1 MIQLSRRASLILL
14 VAITDG
20 FSDTDRSAY
29 LGSQACAPCHK
40 AEYQQFLST
49 PMARS
54 MARSSR
60 VNTPEFDKP
69 VQFLHLKTGRR
80 YRIFRGG
87 GDSLIEEF
95 LTRRDGA
102 NVYTD
107 LRRVAY
113 TIGSGNHARSY
124 LVRRS
129 HTLYQAP
136 VTFYTGT
143 GRWDMS
149 PGYDTSVPVGF
160 TRRITANCLFCH
172 AGRTKGWNAQGER
185 FDTPDPFAEVAIGC
199 ERCHGPGRAH
209 VATPGRAITN
219 PVKLESELRDQVCE
233 QCHLF
238 GAARVVQP
246 RRSLDNFRPGE
257 RLGDYVAIYDYQ
269 YASDQPTVTGHPNE
283 MKISICR
290 QRSNGKLWCGSCH
303 LIHSPPPDT
312 RKAAFYRERC
322 WACHAKGDCTRGP
335 ERDSTASRENDCV
348 SCHMPKRP
356 VLESAHVTFTDHR
369 ILRRPQRQDTEAHEG
384 TTLVRLL
391 PRVLTDEAIRS
402 RNLGFAYAQ
411 LASSTARR
419 DFVRLAAEALQPLV
433 TAKVADAELFENLGN
448 SYVALEQ
455 IPRAEEAFR
464 SAIALQPLSASAQY
478 SLGYVLQAEGRT
490 VEAIR
495 AYEAALQADP
505 EKAEALGNLAVA
517 YASLDEKSKAMQA
530 MQKALILEPGNLK
543 WRALVAEWAA
553 RKPPV
558 KDIR

>member
-1 MIQLSRRASLILL
+1 MIQLSGRASVILL
-14 VAITDG
+14 VATSSG
-20 FSDTDRSAY
+20 FSDNGRSAY

-40 AEYQQFLST
+40 AEYQRFLST

-69 VQFLHLKTGRR
+69 VQFLHPKTGRR
-80 YRIFRGG
+80 YRVFRGKG
-87 GDSLIEEF
+87 NSLIEEF
-95 LTRRDGA
+95 LVSREGA

-124 LVRRS
+124 LVKRS
-129 HTLYQAP
+129 RALYEAP
-136 VTFYTGT
+136 VTFYTST

-160 TRRITANCLFCH
+160 TRRITGNCLFCH
-172 AGRTKGWNAQGER
+172 AGRMKGWTAQGER
-185 FDTPDPFAEVAIGC
+185 FDTPDPFAEIGIGC
-199 ERCHGPGRAH
+199 ERCHGPGGAH
-209 VATPGRAITN
+209 VATPGGAIMN

-246 RRSLDNFRPGE
+246 RRSVDNFRPGE

-269 YASDQPTVTGHPNE
+269 YASDQATVTGHPNE
-283 MKISICR
+283 MEVSICR
-290 QRSNGKLWCGSCH
+290 QRSNGRLWCGSCH
-303 LIHSPPPDT
+303 LIHSPAPSA
-312 RKAAFYRERC
+312 RKVAFYRERC
-322 WACHAKGDCTRGP
+322 WTCHAKGDCTRGP
-335 ERDSTASRENDCV
+335 ERDSSADRDNDCV

-356 VLESAHVTFTDHR
+356 VSESAHVTFTDHR
-369 ILRRPQRQDTEAHEG
+369 ILRRPQRQGTEAHKG

-391 PRVLTDEAIRS
+391 PRILTDDVIRA

-411 LASSTARR
+411 LASSSSRR
-419 DFVRLAAEALQPLV
+419 DFVRLAAETLQPLV
-433 TAKVADAELFENLGN
+433 NAKIADAELFETLGN
-448 SYVALEQ
+448 SYLALEQ
-455 IPRAEEAFR
+455 ISRAEGAFR

-490 VEAIR
+490 AEAIR
-495 AYEAALQADP
+495 AYEAALRADP

-517 YASLDEKSKAMQA
+517 YASLDEKNKAIEA

-543 WRALVAEWAA
+543 WRALVAEWSG
-553 RKPPV
+553 RKPRTKNV
-558 KDIR
+558 R